1 MIVFKF
7 GCTHKKGSQSFGKDE
22 MVYGCHPN
30 LMANIMQLRRLWMH
44 YFFFLLKIFASF
56 IVQQQ
61 NNRQRIVAPTFA
73 SS

>member
-30 LMANIMQLRRLWMH
+30 LMANIMQRRRLWMR
-44 YFFFLLKIFASF
+44 YFFFHA
-56 IVQQQ
+56 
-61 NNRQRIVAPTFA
+61 
-73 SS
+73 